1 MAPGRSRRLC
11 ALTYCLKGD
20 GVSSQPTGGAQSY
33 LGRSVVVWL
42 RLSTSSVG
50 ISTIMTTVE
59 GQHHHQQHHHA
70 AAAAAAA
77 ANLYD
82 PKAFKNYAAMSAMCW
97 PGFDP
102 ASSYSTAAY
111 TQTAAFA
118 AAANSLTS
126 STGSGPKSEPS
137 TPATL
142 SSVLSSQSFSFPA
155 HSTTPS
161 TPPSKKK
168 AQPVPVDQKDQAYW
182 ERRHRNNESARRS
195 RESRRQKEEAVSF
208 RVVYL
213 ENENMQLRTEV
224 GMLRQE
230 IEKLRSLMVY
240 STAHHAVHH

>member
-1 MAPGRSRRLC
+1 
-11 ALTYCLKGD
+11 
-20 GVSSQPTGGAQSY
+20 
-33 LGRSVVVWL
+33 
-42 RLSTSSVG
+42 
-50 ISTIMTTVE
+50 MTTVE

-126 STGSGPKSEPS
+126 VGSSGSGMKSESS
-137 TPATL
+137 TPAAAL

-161 TPPSKKK
+161 TPPVKKK
-168 AQPVPVDQKDQAYW
+168 AQPVPAEQKDQTYW

-195 RESRRQKEEAVSF
+195 REARRQKEEAVSF

-224 GMLRQE
+224 SMLRQE